1 MNKCTS
7 NGWQQSIHVL
17 PYIYRSTLVRKH
29 LIKMVAVFVSLL
41 YPLIMHAQTIEE
53 IIQDEEQYIWGEGL
67 GATQKEAK
75 ENDWDVLG
83 VRTIFWE

>member
-1 MNKCTS
+1 
-7 NGWQQSIHVL
+7 
-17 PYIYRSTLVRKH
+17 
-29 LIKMVAVFVSLL
+29 MVAVFVSLL

-75 ENDWDVLG
+75 ENALHDLSSKISLHVSSVDVG
-83 VRTIFWE
+83 YISNEQ